1 MLETISLSAEASLI
15 MQALNELSSP
25 EEKLEALVRKYA
37 ELVRKQLK
45 FLVLLAGSIYTA
57 SGTGSLKFIA
67 STSPCVRRRPCGAA
81 MCRG

>member
-1 MLETISLSAEASLI
+1 MLETVSLSAEASLI
-15 MQALNELSSP
+15 MQALNKLSSP

-45 FLVLLAGSIYTA
+45 FLVLLAGSFYTV

-81 MCRG
+81 MCRD

>member
-1 MLETISLSAEASLI
+1 MLITVFFSAEASLV

-45 FLVLLAGSIYTA
+45 FLMLIAGSIYTV
-57 SGTGSLKFIA
+57 SGTASLKFIVSA
-67 STSPCVRRRPCGAA
+67 SPCVRRRPCGAA
-81 MCRG
+81 ICRR

>member
-1 MLETISLSAEASLI
+1 MLETVSLSAEASLI

-45 FLVLLAGSIYTA
+45 FLVLLAGSIYTV

-67 STSPCVRRRPCGAA
+67 STSPCVRRRPCGAV